1 MEKSIKPDKKYF
13 TKGIWVL
20 LTITG
25 IIIIL
30 AGILTLIFYLTGTDS
45 EAIPLTWII
54 AAGVILVKWIISV
67 PIIYY
72 WIKNL
77 MYVNYDDRVSIHKGI
92 VTKTVQNI
100 PFRAITDF
108 ALVRTLYDRI
118 LGIGSIKI
126 QTAGKS
132 VQSASAYEGSLSGLL
147 DYETLHAELRAKI
160 RSLHPVAESVTIA
173 EPARASRDSL
183 LEEILKELREI
194 RKELGRGR
202 ES

>member
-1 MEKSIKPDKKYF
+1 MEKSIKPDKKYY

-25 IIIIL
+25 IVIIL

-45 EAIPLTWII
+45 EAIPLTWAI
-54 AAGVILVKWIISV
+54 AAGIILVKWIITL
-67 PIIYY
+67 PIVFY

-77 MYVNYDDRVSIHKGI
+77 TYVIYDDRVSIHKGI
-92 VTKTVQNI
+92 ITKTVQNI

-118 LGIGSIKI
+118 LDIGSIKI

-132 VQSASAYEGSLSGLL
+132 TQSPSQYEGSLSGLL
-147 DYETLHAELRAKI
+147 DYETLHSELRAKI
-160 RSLHPVAESVTIA
+160 GSLHPVAESVTTV
-173 EPARASRDSL
+173 ETGKMPGNKL
-183 LEEILKELREI
+183 LEEILNELKEI
-194 RKELGRGR
+194 RRELGNR
-202 ES
+202 

>member
-1 MEKSIKPDKKYF
+1 MEKSFKPDKKYF

-25 IIIIL
+25 IIFIS
-30 AGILTLIFYLTGTDS
+30 AGILHLIFYLTMTGD
-45 EAIPLTWII
+45 EAVGITWFV
-54 AAGVILVKWIISV
+54 AAAIILVKWIISV
-67 PIIYY
+67 PVIFY

-77 MYVNYDDRVSIHKGI
+77 EYVIYDDRVSIHKGI

-132 VQSASAYEGSLSGLL
+132 VQSASQYEGSLSGLL
-147 DYETLHAELRAKI
+147 DYTTLHNELRKII
-160 RSLHPVAESVTIA
+160 RSLHPVAESVTTA
-173 EPARASRDSL
+173 EASQIPRDKL
-183 LEEILKELREI
+183 LEEILKELQEI
-194 RKELGRGR
+194 RRALGKE
-202 ES
+202 S

>member
-1 MEKSIKPDKKYF
+1 MEKSIKPDRKYF

-54 AAGVILVKWIISV
+54 AAGVILVKWIISL
-67 PIIYY
+67 PIIFY

-77 MYVNYDDRVSIHKGI
+77 TYVVYDDRVSIHKGI

-132 VQSASAYEGSLSGLL
+132 VQSASQYEGSLSGLS
-147 DYETLHAELRAKI
+147 DYETLHNELRAKI
-160 RSLHPVAESVTIA
+160 RSLHPVAESVTTV
-173 EPARASRDSL
+173 EPGKTPGNKL
-183 LEEILKELREI
+183 LEEILQELREI
-194 RKELGRGR
+194 RRELGRG
-202 ES
+202 

>member
-54 AAGVILVKWIISV
+54 ATGVILVKWIISL
-67 PIIYY
+67 PIIFY

-77 MYVNYDDRVSIHKGI
+77 TYVFYDDRVSIHKGI

-108 ALVRTLYDRI
+108 ALVRTLYERI

-132 VQSASAYEGSLSGLL
+132 AQSPSQYEGSLSGLL
-147 DYETLHAELRAKI
+147 DYEALHTELRAKI
-160 RSLHPVAESVTIA
+160 RSLHPVAESVTTS
-173 EPARASRDSL
+173 EPGKVSGDL
-183 LEEILKELREI
+183 LLGEILKELKEI
-194 RKELGRGR
+194 RKELGTR
-202 ES
+202 

>member
-1 MEKSIKPDKKYF
+1 MEKSIKPDRKYF

-132 VQSASAYEGSLSGLL
+132 TQTPSQYEGSLSGLL
-147 DYETLHAELRAKI
+147 DYETLHTELRTKI
-160 RSLHPVAESVTIA
+160 RLLHPVAESVTTA
-173 EPARASRDSL
+173 EPGRTQGNIL
-183 LEEILKELREI
+183 LEEILHELRAI
-194 RKELGRGR
+194 RSELGER
-202 ES
+202 